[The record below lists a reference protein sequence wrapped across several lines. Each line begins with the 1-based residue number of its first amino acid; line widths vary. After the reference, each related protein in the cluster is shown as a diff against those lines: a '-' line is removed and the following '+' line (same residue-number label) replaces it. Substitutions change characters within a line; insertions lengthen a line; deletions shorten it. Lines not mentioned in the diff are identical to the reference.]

1 MMDMLIRKP
10 CMREQDMTD
19 LLKFDSKQLRA
30 IIAQLKNDKMIK
42 ARLRMETGPD
52 GKATRQNYHY
62 INYRAFV
69 NVVKYKL
76 DHMRRK
82 IEMEERDNTSRA
94 SFVCSKCKKTYT
106 DLETGQLVD
115 LMTGDLNCLHCGEV
129 VEEDPNV
136 LPKADSRLI
145 LAKFNEQIEPLYILL
160 KEVED
165 IVLPADLLDPDIGDV
180 NGQGVNGQPNNHGMN
195 NTNSFPANPWSSRAG
210 RSQADYDALMMNTSM
225 TVNIQDDSISQVK
238 SEEDSKEDIPL
249 KKEQPSWMTGSTV
262 DFVDDDHSSIGS
274 SRSTFLKHPIKQEP
288 DNDVLSNGMSFTSS
302 KTPSSST
309 RASFEDVS
317 EASLALAKEIIE
329 NLVRCE
335 GLSGSTKSGSL
346 EDALSF
352 LNHDLNNDSRNQNG
366 NNSYQDQGDVTM
378 DSDGEEGMEVDHNG
392 DHIEDHIHPHSS
404 LISSGPR
411 VRVNGK
417 LVLLTD
423 MSESL
428 VEQMTDFEKED
439 YIKLCQ
445 DFYSH
450 LYD

>member
-1 MMDMLIRKP
+1 
-10 CMREQDMTD
+10 
-19 LLKFDSKQLRA
+19 
-30 IIAQLKNDKMIK
+30 MIK

-82 IEMEERDNTSRA
+82 IETEERDNTSRA
-94 SFVCSKCKKTYT
+94 SFVCSKCGKTYT
-106 DLETGQLVD
+106 DLETGQLVN
-115 LMTGDLNCLHCGEV
+115 LSTGELHCLHCGEI

-165 IVLPADLLDPDIGDV
+165 IVLPADLLDPEIQDSNGM
-180 NGQGVNGQPNNHGMN
+180 NGQLNNN
-195 NTNSFPANPWSSRAG
+195 KTSDSSSFGANPWSSRG
-210 RSQADYDALMMNTSM
+210 RSQADYDAMMMNTSL
-225 TVNIQDDSISQVK
+225 TVNIEDDNISASANQENK
-238 SEEDSKEDIPL
+238 KDIPE

-262 DFVDDDHSSIGS
+262 DFVDDDHSINS
-274 SRSTFLKHPIKQEP
+274 SVNSSFLKHPIKQEYP
-288 DNDVLSNGMSFTSS
+288 SDIDTVSNGMNSVSS
-302 KTPSSST
+302 KTTT
-309 RASFEDVS
+309 RASSFDTASVLS
-317 EASLALAKEIIE
+317 ETDIALAKEIIE

-335 GLSGSTKSGSL
+335 GLSGSSGKTGSSL

-352 LNHDLNNDSRNQNG
+352 LHGDMNHSLHKNSNSHHDNDIEME
-366 NNSYQDQGDVTM
+366 SYN
-378 DSDGEEGMEVDHNG
+378 EEDMEVDHNG
-392 DHIEDHIHPHSS
+392 DFDHSHRLHTSGS
-404 LISSGPR
+404 NYISFGPR

-417 LVLLTD
+417 LILLKEVT
-423 MSESL
+423 ESL
-428 VEQMTDFEKED
+428 VEQMSDSEKQE
-439 YIKLCQ
+439 YINLCQ
-445 DFYSH
+445 EFYSH